1 MLSVT
6 GDDDLVLRLM
16 TREPWRSHG
25 HGLTA
30 RESQIQQHVVPVAGL
45 TGSPAIMPGAR
56 ASAVTV
62 RSWLPGDGTPCG
74 VVDRFEGVVG
84 EDVAVPQ

>member
-6 GDDDLVLRLM
+6 GEDDLVLRLM

-30 RESQIQQHVVPVAGL
+30 RESRIQQHVVPVAGL
-45 TGSPAIMPGAR
+45 TGP
-56 ASAVTV
+56 SAVLRGGSV
-62 RSWLPGDGTPCG
+62 FSGHGP
-74 VVDRFEGVVG
+74 VM
-84 EDVAVPQ
+84 VAR

>member
-16 TREPWRSHG
+16 TREPWRSHR
-25 HGLTA
+25 LTA

-45 TGSPAIMPGAR
+45 TGSPA
-56 ASAVTV
+56 V
-62 RSWLPGDGTPCG
+62 
-74 VVDRFEGVVG
+74 
-84 EDVAVPQ
+84 